1 MSINVF
7 VLCLVRF
14 PGGPRR
20 QTEALQTLHCGL
32 LRQLRCFQVRLHTSA
47 LFPPS
52 GPVQFTLFVTRL
64 SKNGTK
70 TTGWLF
76 VLLWWT
82 EFIDSSLW
90 CKKRNKEQILPQTRR
105 FYNVLHVLYRS
116 NGSGDDPFLFRRS
129 CVEHEGYFRVFLSAR
144 LPGASGARP
153 SGAEISG
160 VIFRRI
166 KNHGGPERC
175 W

>member
-1 MSINVF
+1 MFGQIPGRTAPTDGSSSDITLWAPTTASMLPGETSHLSPVSTERPGSVHF
-7 VLCLVRF
+7 VRYTDPDLD
-14 PGGPRR
+14 
-20 QTEALQTLHCGL
+20 
-32 LRQLRCFQVRLHTSA
+32 
-47 LFPPS
+47 
-52 GPVQFTLFVTRL
+52 
-64 SKNGTK
+64 GTK
-70 TTGWLF
+70 TTSWFF
-76 VLLWWT
+76 VLWWWT
-82 EFIDSSLW
+82 EYIGSSLW

-144 LPGASGARP
+144 LPGVSGARP

-166 KNHGGPERC
+166 KNHGGPEWC